1 MWSIHIWLGLGWLA
15 SNGGG
20 RFWLSGGLW
29 CGLLTMDRPS
39 VEQKTQLAQKCN
51 EWAELVIWNINRV
64 KQRIFVNH
72 NLTEPGGNTYYMV
85 MSRPAA
91 TKNSLCFS
99 CYDKWSV
106 RDVYTVETKLG
117 IIVICRVWLIVPSLM
132 SLVTS
137 VLLLVLTKSKVRKKT
152 CAHCP
157 LHFAIKFYNKVSVLR
172 HSSGYLT
179 RHGRR
184 LSLVDSR
191 RPVRPQ
197 RRQTSLKIPFL
208 THLDQQIYAMEW
220 NTFFFFQ
227 HHNRKSSHVNQCV
240 NVHDRNSIPV

>member
-106 RDVYTVETKLG
+106 RDVYTVEKVGNNCYLPRL
-117 IIVICRVWLIVPSLM
+117 IDSAIVNVTGHICAF
-132 SLVTS
+132 TCFD
-137 VLLLVLTKSKVRKKT
+137 KVKGQEKDLCT
-152 CAHCP
+152 
-157 LHFAIKFYNKVSVLR
+157 
-172 HSSGYLT
+172 
-179 RHGRR
+179 
-184 LSLVDSR
+184 LS
-191 RPVRPQ
+191 
-197 RRQTSLKIPFL
+197 TSLC
-208 THLDQQIYAMEW
+208 
-220 NTFFFFQ
+220 N
-227 HHNRKSSHVNQCV
+227 
-240 NVHDRNSIPV
+240 